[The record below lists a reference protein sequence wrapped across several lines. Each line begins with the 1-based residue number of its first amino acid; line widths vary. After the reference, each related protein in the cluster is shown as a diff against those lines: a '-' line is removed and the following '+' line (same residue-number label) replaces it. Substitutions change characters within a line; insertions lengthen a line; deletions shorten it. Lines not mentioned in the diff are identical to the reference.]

1 MKVLVIPSWYP
12 DENDKLLGIY
22 HKEYATAISNN
33 NIDVDMLYISRIG
46 ISKIFKYPFM
56 MKKQIDNEKTY
67 KVYKYRMLDIS
78 KISKKL
84 QLKLY
89 AKKLETFYKDY
100 LKLNTKPDII
110 HSMVTLPSGYACAKL
125 GKKYNI
131 PVLVTE
137 HSSNYYQYFKG
148 INKKFGEYVL
158 KNTTF
163 STVSNYMKNE
173 LNLDKCY
180 VIPNIVDTKIFNIKK
195 HKNNK
200 SLNLVTISAFRIGK
214 NLEDIIKSLSLL
226 IYERNI
232 KNVHLDII
240 GDGYLMSYLKE
251 ISKELN
257 VYDYIT
263 FHGKKTKEEISK
275 ILSKNDIFIVASKL
289 ETFCI
294 PGIEALAAS
303 LPVVSSKCKGPEE
316 YIDRKSGEL
325 FEVGNINEMCDK
337 IIKVSKNLDK
347 YDSKYLKSIAN
358 NYSYKNVSKLAKNIY
373 EEILKDHKNKKH

>member
-1 MKVLVIPSWYP
+1 M
-12 DENDKLLGIY
+12 
-22 HKEYATAISNN
+22 
-33 NIDVDMLYISRIG
+33 
-46 ISKIFKYPFM
+46 
-56 MKKQIDNEKTY
+56 
-67 KVYKYRMLDIS
+67 
-78 KISKKL
+78 
-84 QLKLY
+84 
-89 AKKLETFYKDY
+89 
-100 LKLNTKPDII
+100 
-110 HSMVTLPSGYACAKL
+110 
-125 GKKYNI
+125 
-131 PVLVTE
+131 
-137 HSSNYYQYFKG
+137 
-148 INKKFGEYVL
+148 
-158 KNTTF
+158 
-163 STVSNYMKNE
+163 
-173 LNLDKCY
+173 
-180 VIPNIVDTKIFNIKK
+180 
-195 HKNNK
+195 
-200 SLNLVTISAFRIGK
+200 
-214 NLEDIIKSLSLL
+214 

>member
-67 KVYKYRMLDIS
+67 KVYKYKMLDIS

-173 LNLDKCY
+173 LN
-180 VIPNIVDTKIFNIKK
+180 VI
-195 HKNNK
+195 
-200 SLNLVTISAFRIGK
+200 L
-214 NLEDIIKSLSLL
+214 
-226 IYERNI
+226 
-232 KNVHLDII
+232 
-240 GDGYLMSYLKE
+240 
-251 ISKELN
+251 
-257 VYDYIT
+257 
-263 FHGKKTKEEISK
+263 KTKEEI
-275 ILSKNDIFIVASKL
+275 IDTNTLEIVL
-289 ETFCI
+289 DDNIEVET
-294 PGIEALAAS
+294 
-303 LPVVSSKCKGPEE
+303 
-316 YIDRKSGEL
+316 
-325 FEVGNINEMCDK
+325 NMNH
-337 IIKVSKNLDK
+337 
-347 YDSKYLKSIAN
+347 
-358 NYSYKNVSKLAKNIY
+358 IY
-373 EEILKDHKNKKH
+373 ESLYKIYNL

>member
-67 KVYKYRMLDIS
+67 KVYKYKMLDIS

-148 INKKFGEYVL
+148 VNKKFGEYVL

-214 NLEDIIKSLSLL
+214 NLEDIIKALSLL

-240 GDGYLMSYLKE
+240 GDGYLMSNLKE

-347 YDSKYLKSIAN
+347 YDSKY
-358 NYSYKNVSKLAKNIY
+358 
-373 EEILKDHKNKKH
+373 